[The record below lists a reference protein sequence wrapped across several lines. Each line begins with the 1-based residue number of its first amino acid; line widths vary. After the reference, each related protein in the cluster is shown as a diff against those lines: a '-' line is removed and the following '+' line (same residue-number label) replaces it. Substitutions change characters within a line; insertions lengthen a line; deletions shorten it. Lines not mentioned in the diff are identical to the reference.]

1 MDQSYA
7 QAVAEGTAARHDR
20 VMRERISAATAR
32 RIALAAIGLAEPR
45 PAAPGRGHLRRV
57 TDRLGLLQIDSVS
70 VLARAHYLPLF
81 SRLGAYDRALLDEAA
96 WGRRPALF
104 EYWAHEASLLPHATH
119 KLLRWRMD
127 RAARSEGIYGQ
138 LGRFAAERRPFI
150 DALLHRVRSEGPM
163 AASEAE
169 GQRGTGG
176 WWGWSDAKR
185 AFEWLFWAGQ
195 VTTATRRASFE
206 RVYDIPE
213 RVLPA
218 AVLDGPA
225 PTRHDAH
232 RALLL
237 IAARALGIA
246 TAADLRDY
254 FRLAPGDCAAPLE
267 ELVESGDLVPAA
279 VEGWAPPAYVHRDAR
294 WPRRVAACALISP
307 FDPAMWER
315 TRAER
320 LFGFRY
326 RLEIYTPAAKRQHG
340 YYVLPFLLGDRMVA
354 RVDLKADRAAGTL
367 RVLSAHAEPH
377 APPET
382 AERLLAELALMA
394 RWLGLEQVRVS
405 PAGDFGP
412 ALAARHGNPGFR
424 PALEAQEDLTM
435 AHDNEHDPGDA
446 VPPGVAPQTPAPLTE
461 YDKAV
466 RDKLR
471 RIPEGTS
478 GEAHPDEN
486 AKADREVA
494 AISRTIQP
502 KSDAPS
508 RSGLV
513 GSGSGADGEGL

>member
-1 MDQSYA
+1 MMK
-7 QAVAEGTAARHDR
+7 ER
-20 VMRERISAATAR
+20 VSAAMAR
-32 RIALAAIGLAEPR
+32 RIALAAVGLAEPR
-45 PAAPGRGHLRRV
+45 PTASDRGHLRRV
-57 TDRLGLLQIDSVS
+57 LSRVGMLQIDSVS

-81 SRLGAYDRALLDEAA
+81 SRLGAYDRALLDDAA
-96 WGRRPALF
+96 WGRRPSLF
-104 EYWAHEASLLPHATH
+104 EYWAHEASLLPHATYP
-119 KLLRWRMD
+119 LLRWRMD

-150 DALLHRVRSEGPM
+150 DDLLRRVQSEGPM
-163 AASEAE
+163 AASDAE

-185 AFEWLFWAGQ
+185 GFEWLFWAGH

-206 RVYDIPE
+206 RVYDVPG

-218 AVLDGPA
+218 TVLDMPA
-225 PTRHDAH
+225 PGPHDAH
-232 RALLL
+232 RELLR

-254 FRLAPGDCAAPLE
+254 FRLAPGDCAAPLDT
-267 ELVESGDLVPAA
+267 LVESGDILPVV
-279 VEGWAPPAYVHRDAR
+279 VEGWGQPAYVHRDAR
-294 WPRRVAACALISP
+294 WPRRVEGCALISP

-315 TRAER
+315 SRAER

-326 RLEIYTPAAKRQHG
+326 RLEIYTPAHKRQHG
-340 YYVLPFLLGDRMVA
+340 YYVLPLLLGDRMVA
-354 RVDLKADRAAGTL
+354 RVDLKADRTGSTL
-367 RVLSAHAEPH
+367 HVLSAHAEPH

-394 RWLGLEQVRVS
+394 RWLGLERMRVT

-412 ALAARHGNPGFR
+412 ALAALHGNPG
-424 PALEAQEDLTM
+424 PASALGMQEDPTPM
-435 AHDNEHDPGDA
+435 AQDHEHDPGDA
-446 VPPGVAPQTPAPLTE
+446 VPPGVAPQTPAPLNE
-461 YDKAV
+461 HDKVV

-471 RIPEGTS
+471 RFPEGVS
-478 GEAHPDEN
+478 GEAHPAEN
-486 AKADREVA
+486 AKNDREVA

-508 RSGLV
+508 RSGLI